1 MRGRPNEKKGKGMYT
16 YKAKDGQE
24 YRLVESSVILRGGKE
39 AKVYYFIGKDQ
50 KVKPFCK
57 LADKFPEG
65 YEITETRTKPLI
77 RRSTR

>member
-1 MRGRPNEKKGKGMYT
+1 MFI

-39 AKVYYFIGKDQ
+39 AKVYYFIGMNQ

>member
-1 MRGRPNEKKGKGMYT
+1 MFI

-39 AKVYYFIGKDQ
+39 AKVYYFIGMNQ
-50 KVKPFCK
+50 TVKPFCK

-65 YEITETRTKPLI
+65 YEITETRTKPLV

>member
-1 MRGRPNEKKGKGMYT
+1 MFI

-39 AKVYYFIGKDQ
+39 AKVYYFIGMNQ
-50 KVKPFCK
+50 TIKPFCK

-65 YEITETRTKPLI
+65 YEITETRTKPLV